1 MPAKAHTG
9 LCWAEKNELDR
20 VVREMYEA
28 VSALD
33 NACRTVRVGHAN
45 YATDFGD
52 ARKQLKVIY
61 DETRVDTYIHNFGRL
76 EYEEG
81 TKALAAGKT
90 HMQNARERDEMEKTK
105 YAFLLE
111 KLKTCEEKTR
121 AYEKAWSDIDKFE
134 RQNPNSAAVKRFGG
148 SHAFNQKK
156 AGMGEMRALLGRLE
170 ALKCDSTHIVD

>member
-28 VSALD
+28 VDDLD
-33 NACRTVRVGHAN
+33 NACRKVRVGDAN

-111 KLKTCEEKTR
+111 KLKTCEKEMR
-121 AYEKAWSDIDKFE
+121 AYEQAWRDIDKFD
-134 RQNPNSAAVKRFGG
+134 RNNPKTAAAKRFAG

-156 AGMGEMRALLGRLE
+156 AGMGEMRALLGRME
-170 ALKCDSTHIVD
+170 ALMGS